1 MKILSSEIAMASG
14 HSYLQK
20 YEKSE
25 RLRTW
30 VDSPDRAFPP
40 SQLETD
46 HGQAVTD
53 NVLLTKSSTP
63 PSAQSFADSRLL
75 LFKAVIEA
83 LTGNVR
89 TIQQIDLAV

>member
-30 VDSPDRAFPP
+30 VDSPDK
-40 SQLETD
+40 T
-46 HGQAVTD
+46 
-53 NVLLTKSSTP
+53 VLP
-63 PSAQSFADSRLL
+63 R
-75 LFKAVIEA
+75 
-83 LTGNVR
+83 R
-89 TIQQIDLAV
+89 